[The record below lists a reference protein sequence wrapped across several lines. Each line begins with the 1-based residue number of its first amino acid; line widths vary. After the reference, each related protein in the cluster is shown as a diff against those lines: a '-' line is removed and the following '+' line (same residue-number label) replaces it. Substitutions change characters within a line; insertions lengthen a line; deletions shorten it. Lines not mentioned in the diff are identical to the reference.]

1 MNKVTKIVLIIAYLF
16 LLGFAFCLPRELFP
30 SPCSATLLSRDGEL
44 LGAHI
49 SREGQ
54 WYFGE
59 TSEVPEKFEKCII
72 CYEDKRFRLHGG
84 VDLLSA
90 ARALRQNLHRGKVV
104 SGASTLTMQVI
115 RLSRSDKPRTL
126 PEKLWE
132 MVLATR
138 LEWRCSKDKILALYA
153 SHAPFGGNVVGLDAA
168 AWRYFGRPA
177 DELSWAENAM
187 LAVLP
192 NAPALIH
199 PGRNR
204 ERLLEKRNGLLDK
217 LFRSGVIDETECLLA
232 KDEPLPDKPLPMPD
246 LAHHLLE
253 RGRKEFGE
261 GEIRST
267 LDAALQRRVNAIAEN
282 HFREYHSNLVDNLG
296 ILVLDVPAGEIRAY
310 YGNTRGC
317 LEGLRGVEVDMVP
330 AARSSGSTL
339 KPLLYAAM
347 LQEGMILPGTLIK
360 DTPYNYNNFSP
371 KNFNLSYDGAVPAH
385 EVIERSLNVPSVRML
400 EQYGAER
407 FLALLQALG
416 FTTIDKSADH
426 YGLSLIL
433 GGAEISLETL
443 ARAYYYLAA
452 KLSDETLHKDLSYVS
467 GARRRRLS
475 PESVPLSPSAVWLTF
490 DALSHANRPEEEASW
505 LDFSSSRKVAW
516 KTGTSWG
523 DRDAWSVGVTPG
535 HVVAVWVGNS
545 DGEGRAG
552 MTGVS
557 YAAPVMFDVFAAL
570 PASHWFEMPLYD
582 MVPVEVCARS
592 GVPASSLC
600 PDRDTIWAPELAPR
614 PDPCRYHRR
623 VHLDAERR
631 FQVNSNC
638 CPVEAMVTDTFFV
651 LPPAQEWYYRR
662 RHLDYRPLP
671 PKHPL
676 FDAASGDRNPI
687 EIIYPQSGVTVVA
700 TRGLDGQKK
709 GAVLK
714 AAHSDPEAVLYWHL
728 DGEYLGETRGFHEM
742 MVSPEPGPHLL
753 TLVDGDGVRRSV
765 SFNGG

>member
-59 TSEVPEKFEKCII
+59 TSGVPEKFEKSII

-138 LEWRCSKDKILALYA
+138 LEWRCSKQEILALYA

-467 GARRRRLS
+467 GARRKHLAA
-475 PESVPLSPSAVWLTF
+475 ESVPLSPSAVWLTF